1 MADEPNI
8 NINVDSPQVDAPVD
22 VQFGSLFEGLRDTID
37 GIVDDVKSGSATA
50 LTGLFLA
57 VMFVVAG
64 VYIWRRV

>member
-1 MADEPNI
+1 MADDI
-8 NINVDSPQVDAPVD
+8 LINVDSPQVDAPVA
-22 VQFGSLFEGLRDTID
+22 VQFGSLFEGLKDSID

-64 VYIWRRV
+64 VYVWRRV

>member
-1 MADEPNI
+1 MADDI
-8 NINVDSPQVDAPVD
+8 LINVDSPQVDAPVD
-22 VQFGSLFEGLRDTID
+22 VQFGSLFEGLKESID

-64 VYIWRRV
+64 VYVWRRV